1 MCTAQ
6 DVHILHKHMR
16 NILISS
22 LCATYSISSQSI
34 TLQIIKLKHCYFEV
48 IRNPHVTR
56 NCSLAKICGRTL
68 TKRGDVRSTQSGANS
83 WWCVPTTCTRPAC
96 RAGCAFA
103 CTENRCIV
111 TKEMH
116 YMWCKMRATTRNA
129 AMPRNRL
136 LLLCKVRA
144 P

>member
-83 WWCVPTTCTRPAC
+83 W
-96 RAGCAFA
+96 
-103 CTENRCIV
+103 
-111 TKEMH
+111 
-116 YMWCKMRATTRNA
+116 
-129 AMPRNRL
+129 
-136 LLLCKVRA
+136 
-144 P
+144 